1 MESVQDDCIIPPG
14 SLHTSNF
21 VIIVEVSFFY
31 QKWLIQRNLL
41 QSLII
46 SWKVNSIDG

>member
-21 VIIVEVSFFY
+21 VIIVEVSFFTKSGLFKGIY
-31 QKWLIQRNLL
+31 YKV
-41 QSLII
+41 SLFHG
-46 SWKVNSIDG
+46 K